1 MPRKKKEQTHL
12 TNEQLLRMQ
21 IFDLKEQ
28 LAQKEIELAE
38 KDIRMADLEQAL
50 SVAKITLKKKT
61 INEKLSAEKNRKG
74 SIVQQRKDFITTIG
88 KELNMEEGFG
98 YNPDSGEIIRKED
111 SNE

>member
-21 IFDLKEQ
+21 VFDLKEQ

-38 KDIRMADLEQAL
+38 KDIRMSDLEQAL
-50 SVAKITLKKKT
+50 SVAKVTLKKKT
-61 INEKLSAEKNRKG
+61 LNEKLNAEKNRKG

>member
-38 KDIRMADLEQAL
+38 KDARMADLEQAL
-50 SVAKITLKKKT
+50 SVSKITLRKKVIK
-61 INEKLSAEKNRKG
+61 EKVDMEKNRKG
-74 SIVQQRKDFITTIG
+74 SIAQQRKEFITTIG

-98 YNPDSGEIIRKED
+98 FDPDSGEIIRKED